1 MISFKRKVLFVKVI
15 VKKQKQNTNCIC
27 NNLSKNT
34 HRKNTPSNKTQA
46 VTKSMNMDLWVFGI
60 LNQLFITGSY
70 NQTKFSK
77 K

>member
-15 VKKQKQNTNCIC
+15 VKKHCIC

-46 VTKSMNMDLWVFGI
+46 VTKSMNVDLWVFGI